1 MPKRPQQVLIEMP
14 SQTSPHVH
22 WDIFQLVR
30 QELFPHKFYVSIFFS
45 SVLLPQILKF
55 KLTEDNS
62 LIKGA
67 LFKFPANATDFSLKP
82 Y

>member
-1 MPKRPQQVLIEMP
+1 MFL
-14 SQTSPHVH
+14 S
-22 WDIFQLVR
+22 
-30 QELFPHKFYVSIFFS
+30 FFS

-67 LFKFPANATDFSLKP
+67 LFKFPANATDFSLKTILVVCSEAIGSKLFK
-82 Y
+82 